1 MRYKNKYRNFFKKR
15 VVFVFVIM
23 SYAIM
28 NAQEVRVIDNKG
40 TINTVR
46 NNQVTTSNTAP
57 LNPIENDVWFDDS
70 IVTNIIAKKW
80 NGSAWVIVG
89 GISTDANNALS
100 TGSDNGAYKAL
111 RIMDVYDDEGGQRVN
126 NQLVKLNLNFER
138 ANVGFTSITND
149 EVVIPEDGYYKVTYH
164 ATFRTEAGDGTRTT
178 ARVELQIND
187 AREDGTDSYSYHRQN
202 NTANNSSGN
211 VSTSTAGRSIIKEFN
226 IGDRISIWA
235 VRFEGPNN
243 RQFETLAE
251 GTGITVH
258 KLN

>member
-1 MRYKNKYRNFFKKR
+1 MNSSFFDIR
-15 VVFVFVIM
+15 SFIILTCALVFFL
-23 SYAIM
+23 
-28 NAQEVRVIDNKG
+28 NTKAQEVNVVDNKG

-57 LNPIENDVWFDDS
+57 LSPLENDVWFDNN
-70 IVTNIIAKKW
+70 IANNIITKKW
-80 NGSAWVIVG
+80 NGSAWIIVG
-89 GISTDANNALS
+89 GVSTDANNALA

-111 RIMDVYDDEGGQRVN
+111 RIMDVYDDVGGQRVN
-126 NQLVKLNLNFER
+126 NQLVQLNLDIER

-149 EVVIPEDGYYKVTYH
+149 EVVIPEDGYYKVVYH

-178 ARVELQIND
+178 ARVELQIDGN
-187 AREDGTDSYSYHRQN
+187 REPGTDSYSYHRQN
-202 NTANNSSGN
+202 NTANNSASN
-211 VSTSTAGRSIIKEFN
+211 VSTSTAGRTLIKYFVAGEAL
-226 IGDRISIWA
+226 SLHA